1 MHHAFEANRSDSRMK
16 QGLCLHSHI
25 IHTQES
31 ASVTVGQIIQ
41 LTHRRRVLQ
50 KFFSF

>member
-1 MHHAFEANRSDSRMK
+1 MHHAFEANRSDSRMN

-25 IHTQES
+25 IHTQVS
-31 ASVTVGQIIQ
+31 VNVTVGQIIQ